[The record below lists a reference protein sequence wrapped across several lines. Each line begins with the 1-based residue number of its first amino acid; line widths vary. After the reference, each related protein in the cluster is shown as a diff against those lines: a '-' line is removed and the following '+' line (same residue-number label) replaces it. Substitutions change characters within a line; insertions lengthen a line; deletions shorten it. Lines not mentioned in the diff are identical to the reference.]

1 MQQIER
7 AKEGLIFN
15 VAITLLSYVSHKV
28 GGKKDIASL
37 FEQKLCVFLRSKG
50 PRKGK

>member
-37 FEQKLCVFLRSKG
+37 FEQKLCFLRSKG
-50 PRKGK
+50 PKKGK